1 MNWMENAS
9 LSGKGR
15 EKRAGRQELP
25 KKHAV
30 AHVGPQHPLV
40 DLLVANAL
48 KGPMLDQRGLAAQSV
63 RQGHAGKG
71 STSPTRLCEGQ

>member
-1 MNWMENAS
+1 MENAS

-15 EKRAGRQELP
+15 EKWAGRQELP

-30 AHVGPQHPLV
+30 AHVGPQRPLV
-40 DLLVANAL
+40 ELLVANGL
-48 KGPMLDQRGLAAQSV
+48 EGPRLDQRGLGAQSV

-71 STSPTRLCEGQ
+71 SASPTRLCEGQ